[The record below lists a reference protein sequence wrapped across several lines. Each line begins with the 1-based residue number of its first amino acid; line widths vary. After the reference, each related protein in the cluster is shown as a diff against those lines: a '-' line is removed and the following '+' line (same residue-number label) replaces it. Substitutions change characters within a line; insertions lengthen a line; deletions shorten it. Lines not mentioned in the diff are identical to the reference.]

1 MADEE
6 AVELPELLGR
16 YFWDYAPGR
25 LTWPEDRYMIVFR
38 LLEKGGPEAVDWL
51 RTHVNHSEIRRVLTE
66 RKGRGIDPTRLRY
79 WQSVLEL
86 PVDEVDAW
94 VQRASRSPWNNR

>member
-1 MADEE
+1 MRSEQ
-6 AVELPELLGR
+6 AVELPDLLGR

-25 LTWPEDRYMIVFR
+25 LSWPEDRYMIVFR

-51 RTHVNHSEIRRVLTE
+51 RTHVSDSEIREVIAD

-79 WQSVLEL
+79 WQSVLDL
-86 PVDEVDAW
+86 PSDDVDAW
-94 VQRASRSPWNNR
+94 VDRALKSPWHNR